1 MSNLK
6 YISILKPEGSSKDW
20 EARLITA
27 CRNNKVNCER
37 RMTKKGRKTVY
48 VYDLSCSKESFEA
61 VVKEMRDVDESKTD
75 S

>member
-37 RMTKKGRKTVY
+37 RMKKRVVRQFMFTTFLVPKKA
-48 VYDLSCSKESFEA
+48 SKL
-61 VVKEMRDVDESKTD
+61 
-75 S
+75 